1 MCLTVAQWQAL
12 TTFLGVSQPNLITF
26 LFSKNVQWLETSS
39 RIIAV
44 RAQKWRHLSD
54 LVELFFFAP
63 PIGFC
68 RTIFFTFCP
77 TLPTPSV
84 TSGRWVTR
92 AACVNYPACS
102 TSVIT
107 PTQPTVRGCPNPNP
121 RVVGPPGLRG
131 PLGYVGPSGLPMLP
145 HRLC

>member
-1 MCLTVAQWQAL
+1 MHHISTSLGYKQRCFLSRPVAYIIIK
-12 TTFLGVSQPNLITF
+12 SI
-26 LFSKNVQWLETSS
+26 S
-39 RIIAV
+39 RGIMGI

-54 LVELFFFAP
+54 FVELFFL
-63 PIGFC
+63 
-68 RTIFFTFCP
+68 TFCP
-77 TLPTPSV
+77 TLPTPPV

-102 TSVIT
+102 TSVLT